1 MGLWQVEKTM
11 SILYLEKCKASL
23 LHAAFSV
30 IVILTAMTIACGCK
44 GQFKDAETEEC
55 ERFSLAIQAA
65 QDSGNY
71 QRSLQ
76 LSKEI
81 YDISLKDH
89 SPKFRAFA
97 AAQYGQTLIMTGQ
110 AEEGKRIADDV
121 MTLSDA
127 FTNDTILADI
137 YQVYGMYEL
146 IKGKNLYAANEFFL
160 KSLSYA
166 RDKKDKL
173 AVAAALTNLVSSMTN
188 AHDTTGLKYA
198 LEGYQLAK
206 TYGKP
211 YNLPVPLTNIILQLK
226 FRKRYAEA
234 EQWIDSLRQITS
246 PAFMSVTVNTL
257 QADLCRVTNK
267 LEKANQYI
275 DLAIATADTAK
286 MLQPMEKEN
295 AYLGKANILC
305 LQGRGEES
313 NRWVAKV
320 EELSRQTGFS
330 VPQADIA
337 RIYAVNHENLG
348 NYQKALEYRN
358 RQIEILNDNT
368 NSDRIK
374 IQKAKE
380 VALNIAQK
388 DIEIE
393 HHRTHAQ
400 MMEWLFSGATVFI
413 VLLIGLC
420 AYIYNMYRKQHR
432 LMEVVVE
439 RSKPQEPAEEKQ
451 EQTADSKHAE
461 LFSRIKYELDDNK
474 MFLDPTLTRESLA
487 KHLGTNRTYITEAVT
502 QMTGMNFPQYVNRLR
517 INEAE
522 RQLRDKGTNVTNF
535 ARFGESLGF
544 VSLNAFRTAFKQQT
558 GMTPSAYREIAKR

>member
-1 MGLWQVEKTM
+1 MAFVTVA
-11 SILYLEKCKASL
+11 IL
-23 LHAAFSV
+23 
-30 IVILTAMTIACGCK
+30 IVMTVACGQR
-44 GQFKDAETEEC
+44 GTQGSEMDEFNRYST
-55 ERFSLAIQAA
+55 AIQQA

-71 QRSLQ
+71 QRAIQ
-76 LSKEI
+76 LSKEV
-81 YDISLKDH
+81 YDISLKGH
-89 SPKFRAFA
+89 SALFRAHA
-97 AAQYGQTLIMTGQ
+97 AATYGNALVMTGQ
-110 AEEGKRIADDV
+110 ADEGKRIVDEVMKLSSEFSDDTV
-121 MTLSDA
+121 M
-127 FTNDTILADI
+127 NNI
-137 YQVYGMYEL
+137 YEVYGMYEL
-146 IKGKNLYAANEFFL
+146 AKGHNLYAASEYFL
-160 KSLSYA
+160 ESLGYA
-166 RDKKDKL
+166 RKRNDKL
-173 AVAAALTNLVSSMTN
+173 AVVSALSNLASSMTN
-188 AHDTTGLKYA
+188 IHDTTGLKYA

-206 TYGKP
+206 STGSAYQQP
-211 YNLPVPLTNIILQLK
+211 YALVNIVLQMK
-226 FRKRYAEA
+226 YKKQYAEA
-234 EQWIDSLRQITS
+234 TQWIDTLRQVTS
-246 PAFMSVTVNTL
+246 PTFMNVTVNTL
-257 QADLCRVTNK
+257 QADLYRVTNK
-267 LEKANQYI
+267 LEKANHYI
-275 DLAIATADTAK
+275 DLAIATADTATT
-286 MLQPMEKEN
+286 LLFMEKEN
-295 AYLGKANILC
+295 AYLGKANVLC
-305 LQGRGEES
+305 MQGRGEES
-313 NRWVAKV
+313 IQWIEKL
-320 EELSRQTGFS
+320 EKLSQQTGFS
-330 VPQADIA
+330 IPKTEITKL
-337 RIYAVNHENLG
+337 YAINYENMG

-400 MMEWLFSGATVFI
+400 MMEWLFSGSTVFI

-439 RSKPQEPAEEKQ
+439 RSKPQEPAEEKH

-502 QMTGMNFPQYVNRLR
+502 QMTGMNFPQYINRLR